1 MEAPNLAMIPSGVKA
16 TKLYSIMPEN
26 GVGDFTFARAST
38 AYRLNKDGLI
48 ESSALIYLDYIT
60 I

>member
-26 GVGDFTFARAST
+26 GVGD
-38 AYRLNKDGLI
+38 LLLLWKPLLLI
-48 ESSALIYLDYIT
+48 D
-60 I
+60 